1 MEGHPD
7 EINTVAVSLEDGTT
21 IYAVAGEAEE
31 KKRALKKDIQ
41 SQLREALQN
50 ARDTDDKNAIMMR
63 FLESENMIKTIKV
76 LTSLRKTKFLYVD

>member
-1 MEGHPD
+1 MKFSVLSEKKQNNP
-7 EINTVAVSLEDGTT
+7 VL
-21 IYAVAGEAEE
+21 GEAEE

-63 FLESENMIKTIKV
+63 F
-76 LTSLRKTKFLYVD
+76 